1 MTSIAKDLDFKYDAI
16 VVLSGDGGIHE
27 VLNGLAQ
34 RPDGR
39 KALTTPIAQ
48 IPTGSANA
56 LCVNVLGPEVFAMA
70 PRLHQR
76 YSDTYVGRVRRAPC
90 LS

>member
-1 MTSIAKDLDFKYDAI
+1 VLTDTEHRGHMTSITKDLDFKYDAI

-27 VLNGLAQ
+27 VINGLAQ

-39 KALTTPIAQ
+39 KALTIPVAQ

-56 LCVNVLGPEVFAMA
+56 LCVNVLGPKVRSSRAT
-70 PRLHQR
+70 
-76 YSDTYVGRVRRAPC
+76 TYTWF
-90 LS
+90 

>member
-1 MTSIAKDLDFKYDAI
+1 MRTDTEYRGHMTSIAKDLDFKYDAI
-16 VVLSGDGGIHE
+16 VVLSGDGGVHE

-39 KALTTPIAQ
+39 KALTIPIAQ

-56 LCVNVLGPEVFAMA
+56 LCVNVFGPEVLLWCRNCISAVLTLM
-70 PRLHQR
+70 
-76 YSDTYVGRVRRAPC
+76 
-90 LS
+90 

>member
-27 VLNGLAQ
+27 VINGLAQ

-39 KALTTPIAQ
+39 KALTIPVTQ

-56 LCVNVLGPEVFAMA
+56 LCVNVLGLNVLLLL
-70 PRLHQR
+70 RRNHQR
-76 YSDTYVGRVRRAPC
+76 GSDTYIGRIRRAPG